1 MPLAALL
8 ATVVGTGLQMA
19 GNAKAQSAM
28 TAARANE
35 VGQQAQLQGQSNAI
49 FKKSLAGSSPATAAQ
64 EMQQGQAQRN
74 TAWQNLQSATA
85 PVASALPATS
95 DPNSP
100 TAKASARANS
110 AANTWNTLN
119 ANAAAKE
126 GSYGDWQ
133 NQQAIK
139 NANAAQQLGVIN
151 NFSAGDASLLP
162 TELQV
167 ASQAGDK
174 LSGWGSVVSMLG
186 NLSGLA
192 SKAGTFGTS
201 TPAAPQGNLSWANP
215 TGSAPVVDNTGGAAT
230 WANVYK

>member
-1 MPLAALL
+1 
-8 ATVVGTGLQMA
+8 MA
-19 GNAKAQSAM
+19 GNAKAQAAM

-35 VGQQAQLQGQSNAI
+35 VNQQAGLQQQSNAI
-49 FKKSLAGSSPATAAQ
+49 FQKSLAGSTPATAAQ
-64 EMQQGQAQRN
+64 QMQEGQAQRN
-74 TAWQNLQSATA
+74 NAWQALQTASA

-100 TAKASARANS
+100 TAQAKARAGT
-110 AANTWNTLN
+110 AANAWNTLN

-174 LSGWGSVVSMLG
+174 LSGWGSVVGMLG
-186 NLSGLA
+186 NLTSLA
-192 SKAGTFGTS
+192 SKAGTFGTPS
-201 TPAAPQGNLSWANP
+201 PAVPQGAASWANP
-215 TGSAPVVDNTGGAAT
+215 TGSAPVVDNTSGT
-230 WANVYK
+230 PNWANLYQ